1 MRHLN
6 EEILEDKRVSRVG
19 GSAQGVG
26 PLTDEELS
34 FARLFAVAFLLLF
47 YEHPVFY
54 CGTRVLAPVRLSKCP
69 SCLFWLVR
77 EILGQDHAAALLS
90 IAP

>member
-6 EEILEDKRVSRVG
+6 EEILEEKRVSRVG

-26 PLTDEELS
+26 PLTNEELS

-54 CGTRVLAPVRLSKCP
+54 CGTRVLAPVRLSKYARVA
-69 SCLFWLVR
+69 SSGWFGKFWDR
-77 EILGQDHAAALLS
+77 TMQQ
-90 IAP
+90 PC